1 MIKSVKVGSLFEVD
15 LRREELKAEI
25 DSHSDKLIE
34 SLKRYENDCTN
45 GLLNVNDISQ
55 EITQSRK
62 GFDEIQTQFNEFNL
76 TEKKLAEIN
85 DQSELLNKTVSK
97 QMGYLKK
104 SILKNMSYEFK
115 SVPVNVENIFGTI
128 KCKEEV
134 TIYLGLL

>member
-15 LRREELKAEI
+15 LRREELKA
-25 DSHSDKLIE
+25 
-34 SLKRYENDCTN
+34 
-45 GLLNVNDISQ
+45 
-55 EITQSRK
+55 
-62 GFDEIQTQFNEFNL
+62 EIQTQFNEFNL